1 MFSLILTS
9 VLCLASTL
17 LNPVHAAAVPACK
30 VEYVQDTT
38 VAAKTVAYFGQTRSQ
53 STDSLA
59 EFCADESVDIIV
71 LAFVDIIKG
80 KGGLPGL
87 NLAGYCGD
95 PIDGTDLVRCPEF
108 GTAIT
113 KCQAQGKLVFMALQG
128 STGDQTLDNDAAAI
142 EYADSLWKLFGE
154 GTGLESMRPFG
165 NAKIDGFDIG
175 IFSPPPS
182 PSNRES
188 QLTITN
194 SDNENGNP
202 NGWPKF
208 ISELRSKYASA
219 SKKYYISAAPQ
230 CAYPDAS
237 IGEAVYLVDY
247 LFIQFYNNYCATT
260 GLVSSFGTWSKEIAA
275 NSAIGTKIFAGFL
288 GAPNTGAGYATHS
301 EMTGYVSQIK
311 KSSSF
316 GGVAVWDAT
325 RACNNVDA
333 GGRTFL
339 KAMRDSLQ

>member
-9 VLCLASTL
+9 ALCLASTL
-17 LNPVHAAAVPACK
+17 LSPIHAAAVPACQAK
-30 VEYVQDTT
+30 YVPDTA

-53 STDSLA
+53 GTDSLA
-59 EFCADESVDIIV
+59 KFCADESVDIVV
-71 LAFVDIIKG
+71 LAVVHIIKG
-80 KGGLPGL
+80 RGGLPGL
-87 NLAGYCGD
+87 NLSGYCGD
-95 PIDGTDLVRCPEF
+95 PIDGTDLIRCPEF

-113 KCQAQGKLVFMALQG
+113 KCQANGKLVFMSLQG
-128 STGDQTLDNDAAAI
+128 SMGDQTLDNDAAAI

-165 NAKIDGFDIG
+165 NAKVDGFDI
-175 IFSPPPS
+175 
-182 PSNRES
+182 
-188 QLTITN
+188 
-194 SDNENGNP
+194 DNENGDP

-230 CAYPDAS
+230 CAHPDAS
-237 IGEAVYLVDY
+237 IGDAVYLVDY

-260 GLVSSFGTWSKEIAA
+260 GLVSSFGTWSKDIAA
-275 NSAIGTKIFAGFL
+275 NSIIGTKIFAGFL
-288 GAPNTGAGYATHS
+288 GAPNMGSGYATHS

-311 KSSSF
+311 NSLNF
-316 GGVAVWDAT
+316 GGVTVWDAA
-325 RACNNVDA
+325 RACENEDA
-333 GGRTFL
+333 KGRTFL